1 MKSDQQELEKI
12 LQHIVEAMPAIEIY
26 VNGYNFD
33 QFNLDQRTQD
43 AVLFKI
49 VVAGEASHNIERLF
63 PEYAQAHLE
72 LPLAQIYRMRNRIAH
87 GYATIDLAI
96 VWRTATEN
104 LPSLKQQILQLHPF
118 LNDR

>member
-1 MKSDQQELEKI
+1 MDGS
-12 LQHIVEAMPAIEIY
+12 
-26 VNGYNFD
+26 NFD
-33 QFNLDQRTQD
+33 QFRLDQRTRD

-49 VVAGEASHNIERLF
+49 VVAGEASRDIERLS
-63 PEYAQAHLE
+63 PEYAQAHPE
-72 LPLAQIYRMRNRIAH
+72 LPLAQAYRMRNRIAH
-87 GYATIDLAI
+87 GYATIDLEI